1 MAPSR
6 DADDADE
13 ERTMAARTTGGIF
26 TPSSA
31 FPISAGPRSEEPDTL
46 RPPAAQQA
54 ESFEDESVTM
64 MSRSTTGAP
73 PAPEAQRTTA
83 PLPPPLSA
91 PQQAQAPA
99 PQRARETARPTV
111 PQPGYGGQAPSIRTK
126 EESEPA
132 PRSIGMIAPSG
143 SPMSTQPRTQR
154 WLMLLIAALV
164 ALVFVLA
171 AILAWVLYTR

>member
-99 PQRARETARPTV
+99 PQRQREAAKPTL
-111 PQPGYGGQAPSIRTK
+111 PQPGYGQPPTIRTK
-126 EESEPA
+126 GESEVA
-132 PRSIGMIAPSG
+132 PRSVGMIAPSAATPTRAG
-143 SPMSTQPRTQR
+143 SQR
-154 WLMLLIAALV
+154 WLMVLIAALV
-164 ALVFVLA
+164 ALVLVLA

>member
-13 ERTMAARTTGGIF
+13 ERTMATRTGGIF

-73 PAPEAQRTTA
+73 PAAEAQRTTA

-91 PQQAQAPA
+91 PQQAQAPQPPLEA
-99 PQRARETARPTV
+99 ARPTL

-126 EESEPA
+126 EESDLA
-132 PRSIGMIAPSG
+132 PRSIGIGAPSG
-143 SPMSTQPRTQR
+143 SPMPAPARSQR
-154 WLMLLIAALV
+154 WLMFLIAALV
-164 ALVFVLA
+164 ALVFILA